1 MQSSAMMKT
10 ILGLVELALLASS
23 AVAVRVMRKKRR
35 AFILIRGGEREA
47 CGGVIFSERVASGRD
62 FFFGVNDEP
71 VAGDESGV
79 RPKFDTGDGRDVGA
93 WAGCG
98 IGG

>member
-1 MQSSAMMKT
+1 
-10 ILGLVELALLASS
+10 
-23 AVAVRVMRKKRR
+23 MRWSN
-35 AFILIRGGEREA
+35 FFRE
-47 CGGVIFSERVASGRD
+47 SREWSR